1 MNLSLKKRIAISFII
16 ANLAVLV
23 LSFVVFHFLHNLN
36 TNIESITSKSMRI
49 SSLTNEVRL
58 STLQILETQGVILVS
73 KKPSKSDLSRLRNK
87 LKISKNQLK
96 GLLDAKS
103 QGQKELSELLAYIT
117 SLEIVLKKSSSFH
130 KNIVG
135 LRKSIGDFFEKIL
148 NVFTKLQELQ
158 DNQSMKRDQQI
169 REVIKDT
176 KKKMMFTLII
186 GFFATILLGFIV
198 PGKIALPF
206 KKIKDALRELQECN
220 FDVSI
225 FYNQDDEIGE
235 IAREM
240 NKMIH
245 SFKTFEELRMNRIS
259 LENRKFDALANMGKK
274 PVLVANADS
283 KIIYMNGSLY
293 NLMRVQ
299 SEDVIGKV
307 MDETLVPK
315 SIIECYKMAIKR
327 RSKIENMKIIIPARP
342 KVDGEEDSTPS
353 VDIVEVEVEKEGKE
367 KEIELQE
374 VVFSGY
380 GNVIPIR
387 GKESSLDYY
396 LMVLSSEMFV

>member
-73 KKPSKSDLSRLRNK
+73 KKPSKSSLSRLRNK

-96 GLLDAKS
+96 GLLDEKS
-103 QGQKELSELLAYIT
+103 QGQKELSELLAYVT

-169 REVIKDT
+169 REIIKDT

-206 KKIKDALRELQECN
+206 KKIKDALRELQDQAE
-220 FDVSI
+220 
-225 FYNQDDEIGE
+225 
-235 IAREM
+235 R
-240 NKMIH
+240 
-245 SFKTFEELRMNRIS
+245 
-259 LENRKFDALANMGKK
+259 
-274 PVLVANADS
+274 
-283 KIIYMNGSLY
+283 
-293 NLMRVQ
+293 
-299 SEDVIGKV
+299 
-307 MDETLVPK
+307 
-315 SIIECYKMAIKR
+315 
-327 RSKIENMKIIIPARP
+327 
-342 KVDGEEDSTPS
+342 
-353 VDIVEVEVEKEGKE
+353 
-367 KEIELQE
+367 
-374 VVFSGY
+374 
-380 GNVIPIR
+380 
-387 GKESSLDYY
+387 
-396 LMVLSSEMFV
+396 